1 MSQALRDNLKRLLA
15 PRHLA
20 FIGGRSMA
28 RALKRCA
35 EGGYPGQLWLV
46 NPQHD
51 QLEGVPCVPSVA
63 ELPCGPDAVFIATN
77 RELTLSCV
85 AELAAKGAGGAI
97 CYASGFAET
106 GEQGQALQRR
116 LLDAAAD
123 MALLG
128 PNCYGLLDYLHG
140 AALWPV
146 AHGGQAVEK
155 GVAVLTQSGNF
166 AYNLSMSDR
175 SLPIAY
181 MASVGNQAQLGV
193 AELMDVLLD
202 EPRVTAIGLHLE
214 GLNNVPGFAR
224 AAHKALEKG
233 IPVIALKTGVSQLG
247 AELALSHTSSL
258 AGSDALYDSLFERL
272 GVIRVSGPVSFMET
286 LKAAACG
293 KLPTGP
299 SLIALACSG
308 GDAGLIADYA
318 EGNGLILAK
327 LDNDQRGE
335 LAQVLPSYANLVNP
349 LDFTTAI
356 WGDAAALE
364 RMLDSALRTP
374 ADAALLVLD
383 YPDEASG
390 ERPQCDLLLELYCA
404 ALERHGKTG
413 VVASA
418 FPELLPASA
427 RERLHGHGVAALQGV
442 EDALAAWGRI
452 AAYRQRRQRLLALG
466 ESALAPL
473 CPQALSDSGQ
483 LLDEWQSKQALQA
496 FGLPIPSGVLSTPDQ
511 ALEAARALGYPLVL
525 KAVSSDLPHKTEAGA
540 VALNLRNEQDLQ
552 AAIAAM
558 RENLARHAPGL
569 PFERVLLERMA
580 APPLA
585 ELIIGIK
592 RAEGFGLALVLGAG
606 GILVEL
612 LQDSHSLL
620 LPTTDGAI
628 RAALLS
634 LRSAPLLQ
642 GFRGRAAADLDAL
655 VAAIRAVADYAG
667 ENAARLLEL
676 DVNPLL
682 VDERGC
688 VAVDALIR
696 LAPPSGKAQ
705 QAFEKGRRGSRDKA
719 KTGEDAEFTSCK

>member
-1 MSQALRDNLKRLLA
+1 MSQAIRDNLKRLLA
-15 PRHLA
+15 PRHLV
-20 FIGGRSMA
+20 FVGGRSMA

-35 EGGYPGQLWLV
+35 EGGYSGQLWLV
-46 NPQHD
+46 NPQHAE
-51 QLEGVPCVPSVA
+51 LEGVPCVRSVA

-77 RELTLSCV
+77 RELTLTCV

-106 GEQGQALQRR
+106 GAEGQALQDQ
-116 LLDAAAD
+116 LLAAAGD

-128 PNCYGLLDYLHG
+128 PNCYGLLDYLHS

-146 AHGGQAVEK
+146 AHGGKAVEK

-214 GLNNVPGFAR
+214 GLKNVPGFAA
-224 AAHKALEKG
+224 AAHKALLKG
-233 IPVIALKTGVSQLG
+233 IPIIALKTGVSQLG

-293 KLPTGP
+293 NLPAGP
-299 SLIALACSG
+299 ELTALACSG

-318 EGNGLILAK
+318 ERNGLRLPA
-327 LDNDQRGE
+327 LDDSQRAE

-356 WGDAAALE
+356 WGDRTALDA
-364 RMLDSALRTP
+364 MLDTALRTP

-383 YPDEASG
+383 YPAEDSG

-404 ALERHGKTG
+404 ALTRHGKSG
-413 VVASA
+413 FVASA

-427 RERLHGHGVAALQGV
+427 RERLHGHGVPALQGV
-442 EDALAAWGRI
+442 EDGLAAWGRI
-452 AAYRQRRQRLLALG
+452 AGYRQRRQQLLDLGEAVLVPFCPLALHG
-466 ESALAPL
+466 
-473 CPQALSDSGQ
+473 QGQ
-483 LLDEWQSKQALQA
+483 LLDEWQSKQALHA
-496 FGLPIPSGVLSTPDQ
+496 YGLPTPTALLSTPEQ
-511 ALEAARALGYPLVL
+511 ALVAAQPLGYPLVL
-525 KAVSSDLPHKTEAGA
+525 NALSAKLPHKTEAGA
-540 VALNLRNEQDLQ
+540 VALNLADATALQDALLQ
-552 AAIAAM
+552 MRQRIA
-558 RENLARHAPGL
+558 EYAPGVA
-569 PFERVLLERMA
+569 FDRVLLERMA
-580 APPLA
+580 AAPLA
-585 ELIIGIK
+585 ELIVGIK
-592 RAEGFGLALVLGAG
+592 REEGFGLALVIGAG

-612 LQDSHSLL
+612 LKDSRSLL

-642 GFRGRAAADLDAL
+642 GFRGRSAADLDAL

-667 ENAARLLEL
+667 EHAAQLLEL

-682 VDERGC
+682 VGANGC

-696 LAPPSGKAQ
+696 L
-705 QAFEKGRRGSRDKA
+705 
-719 KTGEDAEFTSCK
+719 GESCQ